1 MNAHQFDINRKKYKI
16 KQVIGKGKIDNA
28 DREKEEEEESSID
41 DYSNSADG
49 NHTPAKNKNQEEMQ
63 KNDKKDKVKDKNQT
77 RWNRRSEK
85 WRIVKKKIKSLDRAT
100 RKWYKTLKIILD
112 RVKQF
117 NMQRNEDEKNRKKTR
132 YKEKHKKN
140 QKHEMKRRKT

>member
-1 MNAHQFDINRKKYKI
+1 MTKRI
-16 KQVIGKGKIDNA
+16 KWKTKTKPDGI
-28 DREKEEEEESSID
+28 EEAKNEES
-41 DYSNSADG
+41 
-49 NHTPAKNKNQEEMQ
+49 
-63 KNDKKDKVKDKNQT
+63 
-77 RWNRRSEK
+77 W
-85 WRIVKKKIKSLDRAT
+85 KKIKSLDRAT